1 MTERDIPNWLPFAL
15 LILAVVALF
24 PGVLAG
30 EVLFWGLPS
39 LQFYPWREFAFEQ
52 IAAGH
57 LPTWNPLVGAGAPLL
72 ANYQT
77 AVFYPPNW
85 LLLWVDAKYFLGLSL
100 ALHWFLAGALAFFLA
115 RTLGLRPAAATL
127 AAPAGGAHCARSAG

>member
-57 LPTWNPLVGAGAPLL
+57 LPAWNPLVGAGAPLL

-85 LLLWVDAKYFLGLSL
+85 LHLLLPDAHAMSIVAVLHVLWAGLGMWLQLFTRASGPTRYQP
-100 ALHWFLAGALAFFLA
+100 ASRPWA
-115 RTLGLRPAAATL
+115 RR
-127 AAPAGGAHCARSAG
+127 